1 MGGNDRQLFQDP
13 DPNDESLSA
22 GTCQNGS
29 VVENVENAENAE
41 NVENA
46 KNTEN
51 AKNVENAKN
60 GQRRPLGAL
69 FEHLLFK

>member
-29 VVENVENAENAE
+29 VVENVENAENVA
-41 NVENA
+41 NA